1 MDLDARLAA
10 IERILANIDARITVN
25 EELARRNVALT
36 GHVAPEPQQP
46 SADRLVT
53 VRVTDESAELLANSC
68 TFDMRA
74 ELKKARAVWRA
85 DAPALVRGVEGAV
98 RRHVRARAADGHVHA
113 HVKHASSR
121 RLASGSVVR
130 AACIVSVVR
139 DM

>member
-1 MDLDARLAA
+1 MDQGPKPVDLDARLAA

-53 VRVTDESAELLANSC
+53 VRVTDDSAELLANSC

-85 DAPALVRGVEGAV
+85 DAPARWSVPRQAWDASCEAWKAQFGVTFALEPQM
-98 RRHVRARAADGHVHA
+98 DTYT
-113 HVKHASSR
+113 
-121 RLASGSVVR
+121 LT
-130 AACIVSVVR
+130 
-139 DM
+139 